1 MIHRSRRAFRDS
13 AFSFPANAAGPEG
26 RTLNGLAFRTA
37 PGHSPAVITIPRGDF
52 AAYIFDCDGTLG
64 DTMPLHYS
72 AWRAALKDQPWD
84 FPEAFFY
91 ELGGVPTERIVEI
104 LNERHGSAMPV
115 VETAR
120 LKEELYLKG
129 IEDIRP
135 IEPVV
140 AIVNEVHGKLPMA
153 VASGGHRRI
162 VTRTLSCLGI
172 LDKFD
177 TIVCAEDYRNGKP
190 HPDPFL
196 TAAERLG
203 VVAEKCLVFEDTN
216 AGIQAARAAGMQWV
230 LVPTPPRGAAEKVS
244 Q

>member
-1 MIHRSRRAFRDS
+1 MIK
-13 AFSFPANAAGPEG
+13 
-26 RTLNGLAFRTA
+26 
-37 PGHSPAVITIPRGDF
+37 IPQGSF

-64 DTMPLHYS
+64 DTMPLHYK
-72 AWRAALKDQPWD
+72 AWCAALKDHDVD
-84 FPEAFFY
+84 FPEAQFY

-104 LNERHGSAMPV
+104 LNERHGYQMPV
-115 VETAR
+115 KETAHY
-120 LKEELYLKG
+120 KEELYLKG
-129 IEDIRP
+129 IETIRP

-140 AIVNEVHGKLPMA
+140 AIVTEVYGKLPIA
-153 VASGGHRRI
+153 VASGGHRYI

-177 TIVCAEDYRNGKP
+177 TLVCAEDYRQGKP

-203 VVAEKCLVFEDTN
+203 VLPEKCLVFEDTN

-230 LVPTPPRGAAEKVS
+230 LVPPPPRTVGIR
-244 Q
+244 

>member
-1 MIHRSRRAFRDS
+1 MIQI
-13 AFSFPANAAGPEG
+13 PE
-26 RTLNGLAFRTA
+26 
-37 PGHSPAVITIPRGDF
+37 GDF

-64 DTMPLHYS
+64 DTMPLHYR
-72 AWRAALKDQPWD
+72 AWREALKGQDWD

-104 LNERHGSAMPV
+104 LNQRHGSALPV
-115 VETAR
+115 TETAQ

-129 IEDIRP
+129 IEEIGP

-140 AIVNEVHGKLPMA
+140 AIVNAVYGKLPMA

-162 VTRTLSCLGI
+162 VTRTLTCLGI

-177 TIVCAEDYRNGKP
+177 AVICAEDYRNGKP

-196 TAAERLG
+196 TAAGRLG
-203 VVAEKCLVFEDTN
+203 VTPEKCLVFEDTN
-216 AGIQAARAAGMQWV
+216 TGIQAAQAAGMQWV
-230 LVPTPPRGAAEKVS
+230 LVPPPPRGATIS
-244 Q
+244 PPQ

>member
-1 MIHRSRRAFRDS
+1 MIKI
-13 AFSFPANAAGPEG
+13 PE
-26 RTLNGLAFRTA
+26 
-37 PGHSPAVITIPRGDF
+37 GDF

-64 DTMPLHYS
+64 DTMPLHYR
-72 AWRAALKDQPWD
+72 AWCAVLKDQDLD

-91 ELGGVPTERIVEI
+91 ELGGVPTERVVEI

-115 VETAR
+115 QETAR

-129 IEDIRP
+129 IEGILP

-140 AIVNEVHGKLPMA
+140 AIVNQVYGKLPIA

-162 VTRTLSCLGI
+162 VTRTLTCLGI

-203 VVAEKCLVFEDTN
+203 VVAGKCLVFEDTN
-216 AGIQAARAAGMQWV
+216 TGIQAARAAGMQWV
-230 LVPTPPRGAAEKVS
+230 LVPPPPRAATIS
-244 Q
+244 QSR